1 MSDGTARVLRPGHR
15 IALGQDVYTV
25 IQLNGTIVT
34 LQAERGELSAML
46 LGYLLTAPGFEAL
59 DAAPRRRAPQDGRI
73 SVLDEAEQQRI
84 RWLEGH
90 LIELE
95 TGRHPEGPPRPAYD
109 LDLRTTAE
117 RELAKLAELKAAG
130 REMTQRHLQRLRQAY
145 RNEGLIGLADKRAL
159 RSQRPG
165 AGTDSRV
172 VAAIEEM
179 LAEPRGRSTVARS
192 VMLTQLQRKLDDAY
206 GPGEVPMPSRATF
219 YRLMSYMDRGRRN
232 FVSEASRKTSVN
244 RPERPFTPVI
254 ALRPGEDVP
263 IDTNKL
269 DIMCRYADGVIRRAE
284 LTMAVDV
291 ATRSILAGIIAP
303 TTKAVDA
310 AALLARMLVPEPMR
324 PGWSESLHHSYSVIP
339 HERLLSI
346 DERFANA
353 AAKPV
358 IIPETINC
366 DRGSVCLSETFLRAC
381 TSLGISVQPAR
392 PYTGSDKSIVERT
405 FESVNS
411 LFCQHVAGYAG
422 RDTTRRGPDAE
433 GEAIWT
439 VAQLQELFDEWI
451 VACWQN
457 RPHEGLSHTWG
468 EGRDLSPNEMFA
480 ACVGISGYVPLPL
493 SGDDYIELLPAVFRT
508 VNDYGLTID
517 NRTYDCKAL
526 NPFRRLDSG
535 MPGGNRKKWEVHY
548 DPYDITVVWLRDH
561 RSDEWITVS
570 WVYRSLAGQ
579 PFGLALWEHA
589 RRMTTERSGPRPA
602 EADIAR
608 NVADLL
614 NRAHGQRLTLEET
627 KAVAVDANRPVRPR
641 AEEPDDS
648 ADTPEPDDE
657 PDEQVQPAQPA
668 SHGLYDVFSPGDV
681 PWRL

>member
-1 MSDGTARVLRPGHR
+1 VSDRDARVLRPGHR

-34 LQAERGELSAML
+34 LQDRHGELSAML
-46 LGYLLTAPGFEAL
+46 LGYLFATPGFEAL
-59 DAAPRRRAPQDGRI
+59 DAAPPRRAPQDGRLC
-73 SVLDEAEQQRI
+73 VLDEVEQQRI

-95 TGRHPEGPPRPAYD
+95 TGRHPEGPPRADYD
-109 LDLRTTAE
+109 PDLHTVEE
-117 RELAKLAELKAAG
+117 RELAKLAELRAAG
-130 REMTQRHLQRLRQAY
+130 TEMTQRNLQRLRRAY
-145 RNEGLIGLADKRAL
+145 KYQGLIGLADKRAL
-159 RSQRPG
+159 RSLTPG
-165 AGTDSRV
+165 AGTDPRFI
-172 VAAIEEM
+172 AAIEEM
-179 LAEPRGRSTVARS
+179 LAKQRGRSTVARS
-192 VMLTQLQRKLDDAY
+192 VMLTELQRKLDHDY

-232 FVSEASRKTSVN
+232 FVSEASRRTSVN
-244 RPERPFTPVI
+244 RPKRPFTPVT

-310 AALLARMLVPEPMR
+310 AAVLARMLVPEPMR
-324 PGWSESLHHSYSVIP
+324 PGWSESLHHAHSVIP

-366 DRGSVCLSETFLRAC
+366 DRGRVYLSETFLRAC
-381 TSLGISVQPAR
+381 VSLGISVQPAR

-405 FESVNS
+405 FESVNT

-422 RDTTRRGPDAE
+422 RDTTRRGPDVAE
-433 GEAIWT
+433 EAIWT
-439 VAQLQELFDEWI
+439 VAQLQELFDEWVI
-451 VACWQN
+451 ACWQN

-526 NPFRRLDSG
+526 NPYRRLDSG
-535 MPGGNRKKWEVHY
+535 LPGGNRKKWEAHY
-548 DPYDITVVWLRDH
+548 DPYDITIVWLRDH
-561 RSDEWITVS
+561 RSDEWITVP

-579 PFGLALWEHA
+579 PFGLALWEHV
-589 RRMTTERSGPRPA
+589 RRMTAERSGPRPG

-608 NVADLL
+608 NIAGLL
-614 NRAHGQRLTLEET
+614 NRAHGQDLTPEEAR
-627 KAVAVDANRPVRPR
+627 AVAIDANRPVRTHPK
-641 AEEPDDS
+641 EPDDL
-648 ADTPEPDDE
+648 AETPQPDAGI
-657 PDEQVQPAQPA
+657 DEQAEPSQPAD
-668 SHGLYDVFSPGDV
+668 HGAYEVFDPGDV

>member
-1 MSDGTARVLRPGHR
+1 MSSGNGRVLRPGHR
-15 IALGQDVYTV
+15 IALGQDAYTV
-25 IQLNGTIVT
+25 IQLNGTTVT
-34 LQAERGELSAML
+34 LQDQHGELLAML

-59 DAAPRRRAPQDGRI
+59 DATPLRRAPQDGRL
-73 SVLDEAEQQRI
+73 SVLSEAEQRRI

-95 TGRHPEGPPRPAYD
+95 TGCHPERPLRADYD
-109 LDLRTTAE
+109 PDLHTAE
-117 RELAKLAELKAAG
+117 KRELAKLAELRAAG
-130 REMTQRHLQRLRQAY
+130 AAMTQRHLQRLRQAY
-145 RNEGLIGLADKRAL
+145 RTDGLIGLADKRAL
-159 RSQRPG
+159 RSQTPG
-165 AGTDSRV
+165 AGTDPRV
-172 VAAIEEM
+172 IASIEEM

-192 VMLTQLQRKLDDAY
+192 VMLTHLQRKLNDTY
-206 GPGEVPMPSRATF
+206 GAGEVPMPSRATF

-232 FVSEASRKTSVN
+232 FVSEASRRTSVN
-244 RPERPFTPVI
+244 RPERPFTPMTAI
-254 ALRPGEDVP
+254 RPGEDVP

-291 ATRSILAGIIAP
+291 ATRSILAGIMAP

-310 AALLARMLVPEPMR
+310 AAVLARMLVPEPMR
-324 PGWSESLHHSYSVIP
+324 PGWSESLHHAHSVIP

-358 IIPETINC
+358 VIPETVNC
-366 DRGSVCLSETFLRAC
+366 DRGRVYLSETFLRAC
-381 TSLGISVQPAR
+381 VALGISVQPAR

-405 FESVNS
+405 FESVNT

-422 RDTTRRGPDAE
+422 RDTTRRGPDVAD
-433 GEAIWT
+433 EAIWT
-439 VAQLQELFDEWI
+439 VAQLQELFDEWVI
-451 VACWQN
+451 ACWQN

-480 ACVGISGYVPLPL
+480 ACVGITGYVPLPL
-493 SGDDYIELLPAVFRT
+493 TGDDYIELLPAVFRT
-508 VNDYGLTID
+508 VNDYGLTIG

-526 NPFRRLDSG
+526 NPYRRLDSG
-535 MPGGNRKKWEVHY
+535 LPRGNRKKWEVHY

-561 RSDEWITVS
+561 RAGEWITIP

-608 NVADLL
+608 NVASLL
-614 NRAHGQRLTLEET
+614 SRAHGQDLTPDEA
-627 KAVAVDANRPVRPR
+627 KAVAVDANRPVRPV
-641 AEEPDDS
+641 AEEPDDL
-648 ADTPEPDDE
+648 AVARETRDDAYE
-657 PDEQVQPAQPA
+657 HAESVQP
-668 SHGLYDVFSPGDV
+668 SGHGAYEVFNPEDVS
-681 PWRL
+681 WRL

>member
-1 MSDGTARVLRPGHR
+1 MTAGPARALRPGHR
-15 IALGQDVYTV
+15 IAIGQDIYTV
-25 IQLNGTIVT
+25 VQLNGTAVT
-34 LQAERGELSAML
+34 LQDEHGELSAFL
-46 LGYLLTAPGFEAL
+46 LGYLLTASGFEAL
-59 DAAPRRRAPQDGRI
+59 DAGPSKRAPQDGRI
-73 SVLDEAEQQRI
+73 SALDAAEQERI

-95 TGRHPEGPPRPAYD
+95 TGRHPDGPLRAVYD
-109 LDLRTTAE
+109 PDLHNAEE
-117 RELAKLAELKAAG
+117 RELAKLAELQAAG

-145 RNEGLIGLADKRAL
+145 REEGLIGLADKRRL
-159 RSQRPG
+159 RPLTPG
-165 AGTDSRV
+165 SGTDPRIIAV
-172 VAAIEEM
+172 IEEM
-179 LAEPRGRSTVARS
+179 LGESRGRSTVARS
-192 VMLTQLQRKLDDAY
+192 VMLTQLRRRLDETY
-206 GPGEVPMPSRATF
+206 GPDEVPMPSRRTF
-219 YRLMSYMDRGRRN
+219 YRLTSYMDRGRRN
-232 FVSEASRKTSVN
+232 FVSEASRRTAVN

-254 ALRPGEDVP
+254 AVRPGEDVP

-284 LTMAVDV
+284 LTMALDA
-291 ATRSILAGIIAP
+291 ATRTILAGIIAP

-310 AALLARMLVPEPMR
+310 AAVLARMLVPEPMR
-324 PGWSESLHHSYSVIP
+324 PGWSESLHHAHSVIP

-366 DRGSVCLSETFLRAC
+366 DRGRVYLSETFLRAC
-381 TSLGISVQPAR
+381 ASLGISVQPAR
-392 PYTGSDKSIVERT
+392 PYTGSDKSMVERT
-405 FESVNS
+405 FESINT

-422 RDTTRRGPDAE
+422 RDTTRRGPDVDA
-433 GEAIWT
+433 EAIWT
-439 VAQLQELFDEWI
+439 VAQLQELFDEWVI
-451 VACWQN
+451 ACWQN

-480 ACVGISGYVPLPL
+480 VCVGISGYVPLPL
-493 SGDDYIELLPAVFRT
+493 TGDDYMELLPVVFRT

-517 NRTYDCKAL
+517 NRTYDCRAL
-526 NPFRRLDSG
+526 NPYRRLDSG
-535 MPGGNRKKWEVHY
+535 LPSGNRKKWEVHY
-548 DPYDITVVWLRDH
+548 DPYDITVVWMRDH
-561 RSDEWITVS
+561 RSDEWITVP

-589 RRMTTERSGPRPA
+589 RRITTERSGLRPG

-608 NVADLL
+608 NLADLL
-614 NRAHGQRLTLEET
+614 NRAHDQDLTPEDA

-641 AEEPDDS
+641 AEEPDDGPAS
-648 ADTPEPDDE
+648 DSGDE
-657 PDEQVQPAQPA
+657 PDEPAEHDRAVDP
-668 SHGLYDVFSPGDV
+668 GRYDVFDPGDV

>member
-1 MSDGTARVLRPGHR
+1 VSGGNPRVLRPGHR
-15 IALGQDVYTV
+15 IALGQEVYTV
-25 IQLNGTIVT
+25 IQLNGTTVT
-34 LQAERGELSAML
+34 LQDLHGELSAIL
-46 LGYLLTAPGFEAL
+46 VGYLLTAPGFEAL
-59 DAAPRRRAPQDGRI
+59 DAAPPRRAPQDGRL

-95 TGRHPEGPPRPAYD
+95 TGRHPEGPPCADYD
-109 LDLRTTAE
+109 PDLHSTEE

-130 REMTQRHLQRLRQAY
+130 TEMTQRHLQRLRQAY
-145 RNEGLIGLADKRAL
+145 RYDGLIGLADKRAL
-159 RSQRPG
+159 RSQTPG
-165 AGTDSRV
+165 AGTDPRV
-172 VAAIEEM
+172 IAAIEEM
-179 LAEPRGRSTVARS
+179 LGEPRGRSTVARS
-192 VMLTQLQRKLDDAY
+192 VMLRQLQRKLDDNH

-219 YRLMSYMDRGRRN
+219 YRLMSHMDRGRRN
-232 FVSEASRKTSVN
+232 FVSEASRRTSVN
-244 RPERPFTPVI
+244 RPGRPFTPVT

-310 AALLARMLVPEPMR
+310 ASVLARMLVPEPMR
-324 PGWSESLHHSYSVIP
+324 PGWSESLHHAHSVIP

-358 IIPETINC
+358 IVPETINC
-366 DRGSVCLSETFLRAC
+366 DRGRVYLSETFLRAC
-381 TSLGISVQPAR
+381 VSLGISVQPAR

-405 FESVNS
+405 FESVNT
-411 LFCQHVAGYAG
+411 LFCQHVGGYAG
-422 RDTTRRGPDAE
+422 RDTTRRGPDVAD
-433 GEAIWT
+433 EAIWT
-439 VAQLQELFDEWI
+439 VAQLQELFDEWVI
-451 VACWQN
+451 ACWQN

-468 EGRDLSPNEMFA
+468 EGRDVSPNEMFA

-493 SGDDYIELLPAVFRT
+493 TGDDYIELLPVAFRT

-526 NPFRRLDSG
+526 NPYRRLDSG
-535 MPGGNRKKWEVHY
+535 LPGGNRKKWEVHY

-561 RSDEWITVS
+561 RADKWITVP
-570 WVYRSLAGQ
+570 WVYRSLARQ

-589 RRMTTERSGPRPA
+589 RRMIVERSGPRPA

-614 NRAHGQRLTLEET
+614 NRAHGRDLNPAEA
-627 KAVAVDANRPVRPR
+627 KAVAVDANRPVRPQTE
-641 AEEPDDS
+641 APDDPATTS
-648 ADTPEPDDE
+648 E
-657 PDEQVQPAQPA
+657 PDEGGYEKTESVQSSDQGA
-668 SHGLYDVFSPGDV
+668 YDVFNPGDL